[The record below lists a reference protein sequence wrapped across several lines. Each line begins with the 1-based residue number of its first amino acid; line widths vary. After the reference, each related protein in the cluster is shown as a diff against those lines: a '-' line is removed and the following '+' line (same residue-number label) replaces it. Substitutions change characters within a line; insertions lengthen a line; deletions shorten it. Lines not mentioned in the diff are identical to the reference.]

1 MEIFGA
7 LVQRRFGRWRL
18 PLPASAYPP
27 RLWSN
32 AARRTTSADGPHN
45 PGLAGAANLGG
56 VGMSFF
62 SAMWTIAWREWTG
75 VIDNLECDAAPV

>member
-1 MEIFGA
+1 MNYGN
-7 LVQRRFGRWRL
+7 LRCSRTTSRRL
-18 PLPASAYPP
+18 PLPASAYSP

-45 PGLAGAANLGG
+45 PGLAGAANLRG